1 MWLSLLISVAYV
13 PGITGAAIP
22 TGWAAMSFALPWVM
36 LKDVK
41 MTSAHYLGLVFI
53 AYAAASLAW
62 TTSPLDGVDELWHWA
77 VIGLAFMW
85 GSRQVLLTP
94 FWKGLAIGCGISS
107 AVALSQWLS
116 YDFITTLD
124 WNKPAGL
131 FYNNAVA
138 GSAAAIAIVGCMSV
152 GLFRWALLPVPLL
165 LISQSRGAWAA
176 IAVVW
181 IAKVYTSFEGLER
194 IVFTIVLAVAIGLA
208 IVFFHGESDSL
219 RLTIWQQVIEH
230 LTVFGR
236 GIGASQ
242 NVYLVTPHDF
252 FHIEHAHNDYL
263 NLLYE
268 YGLGAF
274 PLFILAALLLEHSD
288 AYAWPA
294 FVCCLF
300 LSLYFWTLETPITS
314 FTFAVVAG
322 HVAASPSVAW
332 RDSYFGRYSR
342 LPRQAKP
349 QPPTDAAGRLNVS
362 V

>member
-1 MWLSLLISVAYV
+1 
-13 PGITGAAIP
+13 
-22 TGWAAMSFALPWVM
+22 M

-41 MTSAHYLGLVFI
+41 MTPAHYLGLAFV

-62 TTSPLDGVDELWHWA
+62 TTSPLDGVGELWHWA

-85 GSRQVLLTP
+85 GSRQERLAP

-107 AVALSQWLS
+107 IVALSQWFS

-138 GSAAAIAIVGCMSV
+138 GSVAVITLIGCWSV
-152 GLFRWALLPVPLL
+152 GLYRFALLPVPLL

-176 IAVVW
+176 LVVTW
-181 IAKVYTSFEGLER
+181 IAYVYTGFEGLER

-208 IVFFHGESDSL
+208 VVFFHGESDSI
-219 RLTIWQQVIEH
+219 RLSIWNQVLQH

-236 GIGASQ
+236 GIGASE

-274 PLFILAALLLEHSD
+274 PLFIAAFLLLEHSD

-294 FVCCLF
+294 LVCCLF
-300 LSLYFWTLETPITS
+300 LATFFWVFETPVTS
-314 FTFAVVAG
+314 FAFAVVAG
-322 HVAASPSVAW
+322 HVAASPRLAW
-332 RDSYFGRYSR
+332 RHSYWRGLYRVS
-342 LPRQAKP
+342 RQAKP
-349 QPPTDAAGRLNVS
+349 QPSADASGRFNVS